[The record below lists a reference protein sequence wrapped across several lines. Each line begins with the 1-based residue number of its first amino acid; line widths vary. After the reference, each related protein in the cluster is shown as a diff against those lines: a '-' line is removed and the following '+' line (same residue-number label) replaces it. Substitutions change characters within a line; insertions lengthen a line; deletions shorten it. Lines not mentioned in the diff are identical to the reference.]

1 MVREGGKVGWGGEG
15 EMDESKERGRK
26 GGTLVGVPCHNFFII
41 YVTACS
47 VETQVCH
54 VKCSLTCAKHHS
66 GPSCTVCLCTHTNK
80 MFYNQKYS
88 LETAYTSLCIL
99 NKVL

>member
-1 MVREGGKVGWGGEG
+1 MGREGGEG

-26 GGTLVGVPCHNFFII
+26 GGTLVGVPCHNFF
-41 YVTACS
+41 VMS
-47 VETQVCH
+47 LPVVWKL
-54 VKCSLTCAKHHS
+54 KCVMLYSLTCKS
-66 GPSCTVCLCTHTNK
+66 GPSCTVCVCTHTNK

-88 LETAYTSLCIL
+88 LEMAYTPLCIL